1 MKRFQ
6 RVFFCLELWKIFQ
19 FLRTIKIEF
28 FDHKID
34 SKREHKKCSWGNL
47 LWKANCVKISW
58 KITKLIRRMFL
69 SILFWTGRK
78 KNSSWRSDK
87 KIKMFG
93 TLHHFISCFLKSC
106 LAVKMCLKK
115 SRMHCIPGL
124 RKKKVNIVDHQSF
137 YGHWTLLLFFIFE
150 HRLILKSVL
159 LWEEII
165 KYHP

>member
-1 MKRFQ
+1 MLLREFIVESKLRENFMKNHKTNSSH
-6 RVFFCLELWKIFQ
+6 VSLDS
-19 FLRTIKIEF
+19 FLN
-28 FDHKID
+28 
-34 SKREHKKCSWGNL
+34 WQ
-47 LWKANCVKISW
+47 
-58 KITKLIRRMFL
+58 
-69 SILFWTGRK
+69 K
-78 KNSSWRSDK
+78 KNSSWRSDQK
-87 KIKMFG
+87 MKMFG